1 MFSLVLNEGIAPRVP
16 TRGQYRKGKNAA
28 EPALSPVFS
37 RSLARLS
44 SLGVSVSPVVA
55 ALFLWSPSFLEP
67 SIGNYLCMYV
77 PPSPV
82 QVKTKR
88 FLCDLLIKCVHAS
101 WRMTREF
108 QSSPFSITFAWKSSL
123 NSLTRDRCNWLSG
136 NLRIFNYCSCFAFIV
151 IFPWRGYKA
160 WNSRLLNSEQYC
172 MTASFFHINFGFWCE
187 PRLVWNDIWGMSMN
201 VESLR
206 GLLAFL
212 LRCRI
217 LLRTFWCTDG
227 CCDTFD

>member
-1 MFSLVLNEGIAPRVP
+1 MDQCPSLLRTWSMFLRKGVIHILPEDGGRCYMFSLVLNEGIAPRVP

-108 QSSPFSITFAWKSSL
+108 QSSPFSITFA
-123 NSLTRDRCNWLSG
+123 
-136 NLRIFNYCSCFAFIV
+136 
-151 IFPWRGYKA
+151 
-160 WNSRLLNSEQYC
+160 
-172 MTASFFHINFGFWCE
+172 
-187 PRLVWNDIWGMSMN
+187 
-201 VESLR
+201 
-206 GLLAFL
+206 
-212 LRCRI
+212 
-217 LLRTFWCTDG
+217 
-227 CCDTFD
+227 